1 MGRCEVSSNFLACKS
16 PICHKIDMTK
26 TRIEYIDIL
35 KGFGIILVVLGHVTL
50 NSDLYH
56 FIYAFH
62 MPLFFIV
69 SGMFLHDRQGFIR
82 KQAKNLLIPYLSFGL
97 LTFVYWWLV
106 ESRFRELPA
115 GETIWGQFINLLC
128 PVGTQHCNVVL
139 WFLPCLFLACVMAN
153 YLNRWIISRPIKIS
167 LVVCL
172 ICTVG
177 FIHGN
182 YPYHIGQAIQALPYI
197 CIGSLL
203 GGGINA
209 LINKILTIKRNKTIF
224 FFGLLGI
231 YIVYLSGVTCNMQ
244 SSSFSPCYPLSFIIA
259 LLGFIS
265 VYIIAFG
272 IQKNRALSWLGIN
285 SLAIMLMHEP
295 VKRIVIKVYSI
306 IMKMPVDTIRESVLQ
321 SLIIT
326 ILTILI
332 LIPIILLT
340 NKHFPFLLGKAKS
353 SSNK

>member
-1 MGRCEVSSNFLACKS
+1 M
-16 PICHKIDMTK
+16 
-26 TRIEYIDIL
+26 
-35 KGFGIILVVLGHVTL
+35 
-50 NSDLYH
+50 
-56 FIYAFH
+56 
-62 MPLFFIV
+62 
-69 SGMFLHDRQGFIR
+69 
-82 KQAKNLLIPYLSFGL
+82 SFGL

-115 GETIWGQFINLLC
+115 GETIWGQFINLFF
-128 PVGTQHCNVVL
+128 PTGIQHCNVVL
-139 WFLPCLFLACVMAN
+139 WFLPCLFLACVMGN
-153 YLNRWIISRPIKIS
+153 YLNRWITSKSIKIS
-167 LVVCL
+167 LMVCL

-203 GGGINA
+203 GGNN
-209 LINKILTIKRNKTIF
+209 LLNNSVLETQRLKTDF
-224 FFGLLGI
+224 FFGLLGLA
-231 YIVYLSGVTCNMQ
+231 IVYISGVTCNMQ

-259 LLGFIS
+259 SLGFIS

-272 IQKNRALSWLGIN
+272 IQKNRVLSWLGIN

-306 IMKMPVDTIRESVLQ
+306 IIKMPVDTIRESVLQ

-326 ILTILI
+326 SVTLI
-332 LIPIILLT
+332 LLFPMVVFI
-340 NKHFPFLLGKAKS
+340 NKYVPFLLGNTHKVLKTA
-353 SSNK
+353 NR

>member
-1 MGRCEVSSNFLACKS
+1 
-16 PICHKIDMTK
+16 MTK
-26 TRIEYIDIL
+26 QRVEYIDIL
-35 KGFGIILVVLGHVTL
+35 KGFGIIFVVLGHVTL
-50 NSDLYH
+50 NRDLYH

-69 SGMFLHDRQGFIR
+69 SGMFLHDKQGFIR
-82 KQAKNLLIPYLSFGL
+82 KQAKSLLIPYSSFGL

-115 GETIWGQFINLLC
+115 GETIWGQFINLC
-128 PVGTQHCNVVL
+128 FPIKTQYCNVVL
-139 WFLPCLFLACVMAN
+139 WFLPCLFLACVMGN
-153 YLNRWIISRPIKIS
+153 YLNRWITSKPIKIS
-167 LVVCL
+167 LMVCL

-197 CIGSLL
+197 CIGSLFR
-203 GGGINA
+203 GGCNILNNRM
-209 LINKILTIKRNKTIF
+209 LIMQRNEVGF
-224 FFGLLGI
+224 FFGLLGLS
-231 YIVYLSGVTCNMQ
+231 IVYISGVTCNMQ

-272 IQKNRALSWLGIN
+272 IQKNRVLSWLGIN

-306 IMKMPVDTIRESVLQ
+306 IIKMPVDTIRESVLQ

-326 ILTILI
+326 TLTILI
-332 LIPIILLT
+332 LVPMILLT
-340 NKHFPFLLGKAKS
+340 NEHFPFLLGKTKS
-353 SSNK
+353 LSNK